1 MINQANKFKEFKMK
15 KLLLIDGNSI
25 INRAFYGIKLLTNK
39 SGVFTNGI
47 YGFLN
52 ILFKN
57 IDELS
62 PDYVCVAFDLKAPTF
77 RHKMYDG
84 YKAQR
89 KPMPKELAMQMP
101 VLKDVLSALNIA
113 MYEKEGYEADDIIGT
128 ISRICDG
135 ENVECYIVTGDR
147 DDLQLASKNT
157 KVLLTVTKGGAN
169 ETTAYD
175 ADAVFE
181 KYGVTPEKFI
191 DVKALMGDSSDNIP
205 GVAGIGEKTAL
216 GLIQKY
222 ENLDGVFAHADENTK
237 SVAKKLADGKDSAYL
252 SYTLAKIDRFVPVD
266 FNFDDNLYGNF
277 DAEKTEK
284 IFKNLEFNSFL
295 KKLGIGGAKNRDE
308 VKFEKLSRAEISCG
322 DGNSLVYR
330 IYESD
335 GEIFAFCYLSGNT
348 VFAIYNDMFTEGDF
362 YAEIKRVFE
371 DENITKISSGI
382 KKDIVLLHG
391 RNIEFNGKYFDT
403 SVGGYILNSSR
414 SNYEISAVANEF
426 LDIEIPDLKETLK
439 KEKCT
444 VSSLNSET
452 FSRIAAAETDAV
464 SALWKYEKAEAEKH
478 EQAHLLYDIELPLV
492 KVLASMEIEGFKVD
506 RQNLSDFSKYLSENI
521 AVLESKIYEIA
532 GEEFN
537 ISSPKQLGVV
547 LFEKLNLPAVKK
559 TKTGYST
566 NAEVLEKL
574 RGYNEIVEYI
584 LEYRMLTK
592 LKSTY
597 ADGLLAVIGSDGRI
611 HSSFN
616 QTVTVTGRISSTEPN
631 LQNIPQRKE
640 LGREIR
646 KMFVAKNDEYT
657 LVDADYSQIEL
668 RVLAHIADDK
678 NMIEAFKNGADI
690 HTATAKNVFGV
701 TDDEITPMLR
711 SKAKAINFGIVYG
724 KGEFSLAQDLHV
736 TRKEAKA
743 YIDGYFEKYS
753 GIKKYMEN
761 IVETGK
767 EQGFVETVFGRRR
780 YIPELKS
787 SNFMLR
793 SSGERMA
800 LNTPI
805 QGTAADII
813 KIAMVKVYNAL
824 KAENLKS
831 KLILQVHDELLIE
844 TYIPEKEKVKKILKE
859 CMESACDLKARLVA
873 EVGEGK
879 TWYDAH

>member
-1 MINQANKFKEFKMK
+1 MK
-15 KLLLIDGNSI
+15 KLLIVDGNSI
-25 INRAFYGIKLLTNK
+25 INRAFYGIRLLSNK
-39 SGVFTNGI
+39 SGIFTNGI

-57 IDELS
+57 IDDIS

-113 MYEKEGYEADDIIGT
+113 MYEKEGFEADDIIGT
-128 ISRICDG
+128 VSRICDE
-135 ENVECYIVTGDR
+135 ENVECFIVTGDR

-157 KVLLTVTKGGAN
+157 KILLTVTKGGSN
-169 ETTAYD
+169 ETVCYD
-175 ADAVFE
+175 DNAVFE
-181 KYGVTPEKFI
+181 KYGVTPESFI
-191 DVKALMGDSSDNIP
+191 FVKALMGDSSDNIP
-205 GVAGIGEKTAL
+205 GVAGIGEKTAIS
-216 GLIQKY
+216 LIQKY
-222 ENLDGVFAHADENTK
+222 KNLEGVFAHKDENSK
-237 SVAKKLADGKDSAYL
+237 SVAQKLTSGEDMAYL
-252 SYTLAKIDRFVPVD
+252 SFDLAKIDRFVPID
-266 FNFDDNLYGNF
+266 FNFDNNLYGNF
-277 DAEKTEK
+277 DIEKTEK

-295 KKLGIGGAKNRDE
+295 KRLGIGSAKVSDL
-308 VKFEKLSRAEISCG
+308 KFSKQE
-322 DGNSLVYR
+322 NSKINCKKELIYR
-330 IYESD
+330 IYED
-335 GEIFAFCYLSGNT
+335 GGDIFAFCYLDGGT
-348 VFAIYNDMFTEGDF
+348 VKCIYNDILTEGDI
-362 YAEIKRVFE
+362 YGEMKKVFE
-371 DENITKISSGI
+371 DVSVEKISSDI
-382 KKDIVLLHG
+382 KHDIVFLNG
-391 RNIEFNGKYFDT
+391 KNIELCGKYFDT
-403 SVGGYILNSSR
+403 SVGGYILNPSR
-414 SNYEISAVANEF
+414 SSYSLSGLCEEFLGYEILNLRETLKAEKCAVSSLAEEKFARIASEEISAVKSLCEY
-426 LDIEIPDLKETLK
+426 ETKEADK
-439 KEKCT
+439 KNQ
-444 VSSLNSET
+444 S
-452 FSRIAAAETDAV
+452 
-464 SALWKYEKAEAEKH
+464 
-478 EQAHLLYDIELPLV
+478 HLLYDIEFPLI

-506 RQNLSDFSKYLSENI
+506 KEKLAEFSKYLSENI
-521 AVLESKIYEIA
+521 KILEHSIYEIA

-537 ISSPKQLGVV
+537 ISSPKQLGVI

-574 RGYNEIVEYI
+574 RGYSDIIDFI

-597 ADGLLAVIGSDGRI
+597 ADGLLAVIADDGRI

-646 KMFVAKNDEYT
+646 KMFVAKEGCT

-668 RVLAHIADDK
+668 RILAHIANDEK
-678 NMIEAFKNGADI
+678 MLEAFENNVDI
-690 HTATAKNVFGV
+690 HTATAKNVFGANE
-701 TDDEITPMLR
+701 DEITPMLR

-724 KGEFSLAQDLHV
+724 KGEFSLSQDLNV
-736 TRKEAKA
+736 SRKEAKA
-743 YIDGYFEKYS
+743 YIDGYFEKYC
-753 GIKKYMEN
+753 GIKKYMDN
-761 IVETGK
+761 IVDFGRENGY
-767 EQGFVETVFGRRR
+767 VETVFGRRR
-780 YIPELKS
+780 YLPELKS

-800 LNTPI
+800 FNTPI

-813 KIAMVKVYNAL
+813 KIAMVKVFNAL
-824 KAENLKS
+824 KENNLKS
-831 KLILQVHDELLIE
+831 KLILQVHDELIIE
-844 TYIPEKEKVKKILKE
+844 TYEPEKEKVEKLLKE
-859 CMESACDLKARLVA
+859 CMEGACDLKAKLVA

>member
-1 MINQANKFKEFKMK
+1 MK
-15 KLLLIDGNSI
+15 KLLIVDGNSI
-25 INRAFYGIKLLTNK
+25 INRAFYGIRLLTNK

-57 IDELS
+57 IDEIE

-101 VLKDVLSALNIA
+101 ILKDVLSALNIT

-128 ISRICDG
+128 ISRICD
-135 ENVECYIVTGDR
+135 EKNVECFIVTGDR
-147 DDLQLASKNT
+147 DDLQLASENT
-157 KVLLTVTKGGAN
+157 KILLTVTKSGSN
-169 ETTAYD
+169 ETTCYD
-175 ADAVFE
+175 NKTVFE
-181 KYGVTPEKFI
+181 KYGVTPESFI
-191 DVKALMGDSSDNIP
+191 FVKALMGDSSDNIP
-205 GVAGIGEKTAL
+205 GVAGIGEKTAI

-222 ENLDGVFAHADENTK
+222 TDLDGVFAHADENTK
-237 SVAKKLADGKDSAYL
+237 SVAKKLCDGKDMAYL
-252 SYTLAKIDRFVPVD
+252 SYDLAKIDRFVPID
-266 FNFDDNLYGNF
+266 FEFENNLYGDF
-277 DAEKTEK
+277 DKEKTEK
-284 IFKNLEFNSFL
+284 IFRNLEFNSFL
-295 KKLGIGGAKNRDE
+295 KKLGIGSKKKTDLKLFKQTDAK
-308 VKFEKLSRAEISCG
+308 IQCG
-322 DGNSLVYR
+322 QNLVYK
-330 IYESD
+330 IYETD
-335 GEIFAFCYLSGNT
+335 GEIFAFAYLSGDSVNYI
-348 VFAIYNDMFTEGDF
+348 VNDILTTGDF
-362 YAEIKRVFE
+362 YGEIKRVFE
-371 DENITKISSGI
+371 NENIQKSSSDI

-391 RNIEFNGKYFDT
+391 KNIELCGEYFDT
-403 SVGGYILNSSR
+403 SVGGYILNPSR
-414 SNYEISAVANEF
+414 SSYEISDLAQEF
-426 LDIEIPDLKETLK
+426 LEYEISNLKDILK
-439 KEKCT
+439 KEKC
-444 VSSLNSET
+444 
-452 FSRIAAAETDAV
+452 AV
-464 SALWKYEKAEAEKH
+464 SALSEEKFAEIAREEIGAINALCEYEKKEAEAHK
-478 EQAHLLYDIELPLV
+478 QSHLLYDIELPLIR
-492 KVLASMEIEGFKVD
+492 VLASMEIEGFKVD
-506 RQNLSDFSKYLSENI
+506 REKLSEFSKYLSQNI
-521 AVLESKIYEIA
+521 DILEKQIYAIA

-537 ISSPKQLGVV
+537 ISSPKQLGVI

-574 RGYNEIVEYI
+574 RGYNDIIEYI

-646 KMFVAKNDEYT
+646 KMFVAKDDDYT

-668 RVLAHIADDK
+668 RVLAHIANDE
-678 NMIEAFKNGADI
+678 NMIEAFENNVDI
-690 HTATAKNVFGV
+690 HTATAKNIFGV
-701 TDDEITPMLR
+701 DDDEITPLLR

-724 KGEFSLAQDLHV
+724 KGDFSLAQDLHV
-736 TRKEAKA
+736 SRKEAKE
-743 YIDGYFEKYS
+743 YIDGYFKKYS
-753 GIKKYMEN
+753 GIKKYMDD
-761 IVETGK
+761 IVKSGKDKGYVETI
-767 EQGFVETVFGRRR
+767 FGRRR
-780 YIPELKS
+780 YLPELQS
-787 SNFMLR
+787 SNFMVR

-824 KAENLKS
+824 KSENLKS
-831 KLILQVHDELLIE
+831 KLILQVHDELIIE
-844 TYIPEKEKVKKILKE
+844 TYLPETEKVKKLLKE

>member
-1 MINQANKFKEFKMK
+1 MK

-77 RHKMYDG
+77 RHKMFDG

-101 VLKDVLSALNIA
+101 ILKDVLSALNIA

-128 ISRICDG
+128 ISRICDE
-135 ENVECYIVTGDR
+135 ENVGCYIVTGDR
-147 DDLQLASKNT
+147 DDLQLASQNT
-157 KVLLTVTKGGAN
+157 KILLTVTKGGTN
-169 ETTAYD
+169 ETTSYD
-175 ADAVFE
+175 EDAVFE
-181 KYGVTPEKFI
+181 KYGVTPVHFI

-205 GVAGIGEKTAL
+205 GVSGIGEKTAL

-222 ENLDGVFAHADENTK
+222 ENLDGVFEHADENTK

-252 SYTLAKIDRFVPVD
+252 SYTLAKIDRFVPID
-266 FNFDDNLYGNF
+266 FNFDGNLYGNF

-284 IFKNLEFNSFL
+284 IFKNLDFNSFL
-295 KKLGIGGAKNRDE
+295 KKLGIGGAKKKSE
-308 VKFEKLSRAEISCG
+308 IKFEKLDEAKILCG
-322 DGNSLVYR
+322 GDNNLVYR

-335 GEIFAFCYLSGNT
+335 GDIFAFSYLSGDT
-348 VFAIYNDMFTEGDF
+348 VFAIYNDIFTAGDF
-362 YAEIKRVFE
+362 YGEIKRVFE
-371 DENITKISSGI
+371 DESITKISSDI
-382 KKDIVLLHG
+382 KKDIVLLNG

-403 SVGGYILNSSR
+403 SVGGYILNPSR
-414 SNYEISAVANEF
+414 SSYEISAISNEF
-426 LDIEIPDLKETLK
+426 LGIEIPDLKETLK

-444 VSSLNSET
+444 VSTLDSDA
-452 FSRIAAAETDAV
+452 FSHIAAAETEAV
-464 SALWKYEKAEAEKH
+464 SALWKYEKDEAEKH
-478 EQAHLLYDIELPLV
+478 EQSHLLYDIELPLV
-492 KVLASMEIEGFKVD
+492 RVLASMEIEGFKVD
-506 RQNLSDFSKYLSENI
+506 KQKLSDFSKYLSENI
-521 AVLESKIYEIA
+521 GILENRIYEIA

-537 ISSPKQLGVV
+537 ISSPKQLGVI

-597 ADGLLAVIGSDGRI
+597 ADGLLAVIGSDGRV

-678 NMIEAFKNGADI
+678 NMIEAFKDGVDI

-736 TRKEAKA
+736 TRKEAKE

-767 EQGFVETVFGRRR
+767 EQGYVETVFGRRR

-824 KAENLKS
+824 KAKNLKS

-844 TYIPEKEKVKKILKE
+844 TYIPEKDKVKKILKE
-859 CMESACDLKARLVA
+859 CMENACDLKARLVA